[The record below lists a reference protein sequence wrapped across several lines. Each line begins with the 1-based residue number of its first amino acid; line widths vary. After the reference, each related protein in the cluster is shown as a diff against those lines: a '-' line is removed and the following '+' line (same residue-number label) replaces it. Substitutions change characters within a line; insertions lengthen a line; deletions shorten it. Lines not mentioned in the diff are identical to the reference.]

1 MDTTLAVRGYNRR
14 YANEDDQTLNC
25 MVQPS
30 DGIPC
35 GFRTAAVDWP
45 HLLCDI
51 QQVPL
56 GCGLDDALSA
66 YGEPYEQWSDDDLPD
81 TQTYSF
87 EVQDLHLVQIWVWK
101 SAVHQILFTS
111 PRGDSSQDLQTVFD
125 AYGGGEEWTTWTK
138 GYRYASSDDSVRVW
152 CSAMPVIGVGTKEFV
167 HFRESLESDDNDSDN

>member
-1 MDTTLAVRGYNRR
+1 MRMKMLKRSIAWFNQVMEYLVDSVRLRLIG
-14 YANEDDQTLNC
+14 
-25 MVQPS
+25 
-30 DGIPC
+30 
-35 GFRTAAVDWP
+35 P